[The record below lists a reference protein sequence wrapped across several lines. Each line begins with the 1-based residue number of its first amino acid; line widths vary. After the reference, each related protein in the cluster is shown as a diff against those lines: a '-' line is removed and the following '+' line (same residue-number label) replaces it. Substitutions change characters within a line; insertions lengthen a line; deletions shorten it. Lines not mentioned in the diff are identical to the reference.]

1 MAESLSREEVAGIEW
16 ARWRESLDYQPT
28 HASAWHDGGSSPRA
42 RGTDFPYLPDL
53 EQKIRR

>member
-28 HASAWHDGGSSPRA
+28 HASAWHDGLFQS
-42 RGTDFPYLPDL
+42 LL
-53 EQKIRR
+53 